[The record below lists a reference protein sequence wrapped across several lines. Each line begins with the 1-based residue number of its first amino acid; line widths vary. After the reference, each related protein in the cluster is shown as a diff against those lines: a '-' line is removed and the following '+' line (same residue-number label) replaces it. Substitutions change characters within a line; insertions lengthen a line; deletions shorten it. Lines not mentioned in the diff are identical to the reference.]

1 MSLDQRLVSA
11 ASKFT
16 SLTQW
21 AKSDR
26 VTYQM
31 ALDMEVH
38 RKIGEHLGWEMQ
50 DRRRSKKIDDA
61 DFEIAKFLIQ
71 HNAPRDLV
79 VIAMERLK

>member
-1 MSLDQRLVSA
+1 
-11 ASKFT
+11 
-16 SLTQW
+16 
-21 AKSDR
+21 
-26 VTYQM
+26 M

-50 DRRRSKKIDDA
+50 DRRKSKKIDDA